1 VFEGARLL
9 CNRAQPL
16 DWNDLRYFLALSRA
30 GTLAGAA
37 RELGVE
43 HSTVGRRLAALEA
56 ALGVRLFTRGPA
68 GMTPTAAGEEILGS
82 AVRIAELVDGIQR
95 SVSGGDARVEGTV
108 RLTIPE
114 AHSTYVV
121 QHLAALRERHPGL
134 LLDIL
139 SGNREFD
146 LRRGEA
152 DLALRLRDSSD
163 PELVV
168 RKLGTA
174 GWSLYASPAYLQR
187 KGPLH
192 SLDALAGHDVIG
204 FDGSLSNVEGAIWLR
219 ERGRNANVVLRGNNL
234 TAVYSAARVGLG
246 LAPLPCFDADADPA
260 LERLTADLIGSRDI
274 LLVVHP
280 DLARVAR
287 VRATMDF
294 LIELFARDAER
305 WIGRG

>member
-68 GMTPTAAGEEILGS
+68 GMTPTSAGEEILGS

>member
-1 VFEGARLL
+1 VRSCTA
-9 CNRAQPL
+9 L

-43 HSTVGRRLAALEA
+43 HSTVGRRLAALESD
-56 ALGVRLFTRGPA
+56 LGVRLFTRGPS
-68 GMTPTAAGEEILGS
+68 GLTPTAAGEEILDS
-82 AVRIAELVDGIQR
+82 ALRIAALVDGIER
-95 SVSGGDARVEGTV
+95 RVSGADARVEGTV

-114 AHSTYVV
+114 AHNVYVV
-121 QHLAALRERHPGL
+121 QELGALRERHPAL
-134 LLDIL
+134 LLDIV
-139 SGNREFD
+139 SDNREVD

-168 RKLGTA
+168 RKIGCA

-187 KGPLH
+187 KGRLP
-192 SLDALAGHDVIG
+192 SLDDLSGHDVIG
-204 FDGSLSNVEGAIWLR
+204 FDGSLANVEGAVWLR
-219 ERGRNANVVLRGNNL
+219 ERARHANVVLRGNSL
-234 TAVYSAARVGLG
+234 TAVHRAASVGLG
-246 LAPLPCFDADADPA
+246 LAPLPCFDADDDAA
-260 LERLTADLIGSRDI
+260 LERLTPELIGSREI

-294 LIELFARDAER
+294 LIELFARDATR
-305 WIGRG
+305 WTGRS